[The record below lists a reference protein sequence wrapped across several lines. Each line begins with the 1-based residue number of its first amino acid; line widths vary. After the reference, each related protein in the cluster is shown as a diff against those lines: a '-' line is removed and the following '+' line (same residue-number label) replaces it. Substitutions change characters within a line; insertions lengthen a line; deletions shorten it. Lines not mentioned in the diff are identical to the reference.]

1 MAVVGVE
8 LALEELADE
17 DKRVA
22 ILAQADKVR
31 QQHLTETRGEPRG
44 KVAYLIGVRQND
56 EAGFELLD
64 QLLNRQYVTVSCV
77 VFQERVL
84 NAIAFVQL
92 LAGKLTAQRLE
103 FVARDGSCQWLPGSF
118 CHLLPGGQCLPG
130 HAVVRSA
137 AML

>member
-1 MAVVGVE
+1 
-8 LALEELADE
+8 
-17 DKRVA
+17 
-22 ILAQADKVR
+22 
-31 QQHLTETRGEPRG
+31 
-44 KVAYLIGVRQND
+44 AYLIGVRQND

-64 QLLNRQYVTVSCV
+64 ELLNRQHVTVCCV

-103 FVARDGSCQWLPGSF
+103 FVACDGRCQWLPGSF
-118 CHLLPGGQCLPG
+118 CHLLPGAQCLPG

-137 AML
+137 AMLQQNQDSAHITRTSNFNFSTSFAAASLGEPSSSCVSFFFSGR